1 MRDTPYDIPSITD
14 VQVEGPDTLAGS
26 IASDLSRLLLII
38 RSCCQF
44 LRIELRDSGPT
55 RVYLSELL
63 AAAER
68 ATKLAAQLHAISRS
82 HVQRADESDRGRM
95 QNLRTAPARSTR
107 LDDTPRPR

>member
-1 MRDTPYDIPSITD
+1 MRDTLYDIPGIAD
-14 VQVEGPDTLAGS
+14 VQVEGPDTIAGS

-82 HVQRADESDRGRM
+82 HVQRADEAETGRA
-95 QNLRTAPARSTR
+95 QNLRAASARPMR
-107 LDDTPRPR
+107 FDDTTRPR